1 MSAHSILHPIIS
13 RYLELMRALG
23 RRYSTEQRTLEAL
36 DRFMTETGVSDLTQE
51 VFSHWCQT
59 QQHLTSGVL
68 RARMNMVRKLC
79 LYRQRTEP
87 SCFVPDLDLFPATH
101 QTLRPYIFTEAE
113 IVRLISAAQTLKPG
127 SRSPLRAEVYR
138 LAIILLYTTGLRRG
152 ELTRLI
158 VNDYD
163 AHAKTLLV
171 RESKFHKSRYLPL
184 SPSTSQEIDR
194 YLQVRDYHHFSLS
207 VEMPLVWNGYG
218 QAFTGHGIWGGIRL
232 LYRIAGIYTRD
243 GRLPRI
249 HDIRHS
255 FAVQALLRWYREHSD
270 LEAKLPLLSTYMGH
284 VSIVST
290 QHYLHFVD
298 ELAALSS
305 ARFAKQYGG
314 LINLDGG
321 TQ

>member
-1 MSAHSILHPIIS
+1 MSISLLHPIIN

-23 RRYSTEQRTLEAL
+23 RCYNTEQRVLESL
-36 DRFMTETGVSDLTQE
+36 DRFLAATSTPDLTQDA
-51 VFSHWCQT
+51 FGSWCQT

-68 RARMNMVRKLC
+68 RARMNIVRKLC

-87 SCFVPDLDLFPATH
+87 LCFVPNPDLFPATH

-113 IVRLISAAQTLKPG
+113 IAQLIVTAQMLKPCA
-127 SRSPLRAEVYR
+127 RSPLRAEVYK

-158 VNDYD
+158 ISDYD
-163 AHAKTLLV
+163 INAQTLLV

-184 SPSTSQEIDR
+184 SPSTSLEIER
-194 YLQVRDYHHFSLS
+194 YLQVRNHRHFSLS
-207 VEMPLVWNGYG
+207 SDTPLVWNGYG
-218 QAFTGHGIWGGIRL
+218 KGFTGSGIREGIRL
-232 LYRIAGIYTRD
+232 LFRIADIRTCD

-270 LEAKLPLLSTYMGH
+270 LQAKLPLLSTYMGH
-284 VSIVST
+284 VSIAST

-298 ELAALSS
+298 ELAAVSS
-305 ARFAKQYGG
+305 TRFAEHYGM
-314 LINLDGG
+314 LINSGG
-321 TQ
+321 GAQ